1 LESISRQIARTSS
14 LINRLLFLAR
24 SDDRLELVLT
34 DLDMKSVVNE
44 ACADAQILCEPKNIV
59 LQCKIPEIPEKLTV
73 RGDNVRLRELL
84 LNLLDN
90 AVHYT
95 PSGGRI
101 LLSLAQDGDYA
112 SIAVTDN
119 GVGVPKEHLSRI
131 FERFYR
137 VDKSRA
143 RSEGGVGLGLAIS
156 RRIAEVH
163 GGRIEVESEVGVGS
177 TFTIFL
183 PLKKSDRS

>member
-1 LESISRQIARTSS
+1 
-14 LINRLLFLAR
+14 
-24 SDDRLELVLT
+24 
-34 DLDMKSVVNE
+34 M
-44 ACADAQILCEPKNIV
+44 
-59 LQCKIPEIPEKLTV
+59 TV
-73 RGDNVRLRELL
+73 RGDSVRIRELL
-84 LNLLDN
+84 LNLIDN

-95 PSGGRI
+95 PSSGSI
-101 LLSLAQDGDYA
+101 QLSLAHEGDYA
-112 SIAVTDN
+112 LIAVQDT
-119 GVGVPKEHLSRI
+119 GIGIPKEHLKRI

-177 TFTIFL
+177 TFTVFL
-183 PLKKSDRS
+183 PLKKSDR